1 MPVDAA
7 ALIPPAVIA
16 RINPD
21 GENIFTAEVRCFG
34 DVETGTRIPAVLAAN
49 VPAIEPVAAV
59 AEDAIEL
66 DPKNSVNYFSRGVA
80 EKAKGDL
87 AAANA
92 DFKRAIELNPKLK
105 ELSK

>member
-1 MPVDAA
+1 MHRVEHDQPDMPVDAV

-66 DPKNSVNYFSRGVA
+66 DPKPQAFCRG
-80 EKAKGDL
+80 G
-87 AAANA
+87 N
-92 DFKRAIELNPKLK
+92 
-105 ELSK
+105 